1 MPDEAPPTP
10 SASSPTKRWVTSAV
24 VVVLLTAMVVYVSRT
39 HDELVLLRR
48 LSLQVLVVACM
59 LQFLGQLFLNES
71 MLLPLKTCVTRLGFW
86 ELYLVRTGGFLVGAL
101 MPVAGGLAVRLAY
114 LRNRG
119 LTYLDFTWATLVSN
133 VLALLAAAVLSVAA
147 IGVLWTL
154 AGQPPAAVLG
164 LSAGVLA
171 ISGAAIAAF
180 EYLPRVTR
188 WPRFQRWSWLAGMRS
203 LRANRSMAVRVFVL
217 CVIRH
222 ALNFV
227 TFGLLARSLSG
238 VPADFVS
245 GGLLYALTSPVRM
258 VNITPGNLGVTE
270 WVVAV
275 VGKMLAFDLAIGLIV
290 AIAYRGVGLV
300 AQTLGALFG
309 SAWIAARKAS

>member
-1 MPDEAPPTP
+1 MLDDQPPV
-10 SASSPTKRWVTSAV
+10 ASTRPTRKRWLTSAV
-24 VVVLLTAMVVYVSRT
+24 VVVLLLAMVVYVSRT
-39 HDELVLLRR
+39 HDELDYLRR
-48 LSLQVLVVACM
+48 LSPQVLGVACL

-86 ELYLVRTGGFLVGAL
+86 ELYLVRTGGFLVGAV

-133 VLALLAAAVLSVAA
+133 VLALLAAAVLGVAA
-147 IGVLWTL
+147 IGVLWMM
-154 AGQPPAAVLG
+154 AGQPPAAVLAV
-164 LSAGVLA
+164 SAGVLA
-171 ISGAAIAAF
+171 ISIAAIAVF
-180 EYLPRVTR
+180 EYVPRFTR

-203 LRANRSMAVRVFVL
+203 LRANRPMAVRVFVL
-217 CVIRH
+217 CMIRH
-222 ALNFV
+222 SLNFV

-300 AQTLGALFG
+300 AQTLGALIG
-309 SAWIAARKAS
+309 SAWIAARKAA